1 MSLTDPDLF
10 WQIFGSL
17 IWKLF
22 NILSLNVNIY
32 YCLRNLEINKF
43 KMVLKENLQNVF
55 PLLFPHWM
63 FPLKTFPPENVSCH
77 ETFPVT
83 KLFQSRNVCCRETFP
98 AAKRF
103 LPQNASFTKKENGE
117 IGKVRCNMTI
127 NQYFSVFMLL

>member
-55 PLLFPHWM
+55 PA
-63 FPLKTFPPENVSCH
+63 NVSTKNVSSRKRFLPRNVFCY

-83 KLFQSRNVCCRETFP
+83 KRLLSRNVSCCETFP
-98 AAKRF
+98 ATKRF
-103 LPQNASFTKKENGE
+103 LYKKENGE
-117 IGKVRCNMTI
+117 IGIVRYNMTI